1 MQKTI
6 LTTDKSIIEQ
16 DINDYFN
23 KDKVEFKSYKWCL
36 LFFCHLLN
44 INCKHSYINQE
55 LITRFF
61 LVSFLHLVKF
71 WRGIMYFNSYLV

>member
-23 KDKVEFKSYKWCL
+23 KDKVEFKSYK
-36 LFFCHLLN
+36 
-44 INCKHSYINQE
+44 
-55 LITRFF
+55 
-61 LVSFLHLVKF
+61 
-71 WRGIMYFNSYLV
+71 